1 MKNYGFGKLAVAC
14 FLSPIWGGM
23 LMGIFVE
30 SGSAAYEFGVDALS
44 VCFGAGFVFLILWAV
59 STDKERAAD
68 RAAREEK
75 REQEKEKQEL
85 RRIEHEKAKAEMQR
99 VFAEDK
105 KRKEADRIPVSAVLI
120 STNSKKSGVNA
131 AGRAIVGGTLLG
143 PVGAIAGAATGSS
156 KATSATF
163 SVKYASGR
171 VATETVPIG
180 SQRFKELSAL
190 LHK

>member
-1 MKNYGFGKLAVAC
+1 M
-14 FLSPIWGGM
+14 
-23 LMGIFVE
+23 
-30 SGSAAYEFGVDALS
+30 
-44 VCFGAGFVFLILWAV
+44 
-59 STDKERAAD
+59 
-68 RAAREEK
+68 
-75 REQEKEKQEL
+75 
-85 RRIEHEKAKAEMQR
+85 
-99 VFAEDK
+99 
-105 KRKEADRIPVSAVLI
+105 SAVLI